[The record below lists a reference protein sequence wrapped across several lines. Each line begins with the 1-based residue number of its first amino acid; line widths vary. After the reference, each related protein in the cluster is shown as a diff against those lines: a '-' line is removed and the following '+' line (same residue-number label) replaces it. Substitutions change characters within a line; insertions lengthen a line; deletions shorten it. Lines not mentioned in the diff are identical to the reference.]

1 MKKTLFILAAA
12 LAVLPVGK
20 VGAKAPSQIKV
31 ISYNIR
37 TAKANDG
44 PNSWIYRAPASPM
57 MILDR
62 KPDVFGL
69 QEALAEQAQFMLQ
82 CLPGY
87 KYVGV
92 GRDDGRKGGEIMAIF
107 YNKKTVS
114 MLKWGTWW
122 LSETPKKPSKG
133 WDAACFRTATWA
145 LMKEKGSGNKFIY
158 VNTHLDH
165 KGSVAREKGLGVILD
180 KIAELNKGGLP
191 VIVTGDFNMKPGEAP
206 MEKINA
212 AMRNTRTT
220 AVVTDNEGTFTGWG
234 KTSQIIDYIFYDGF
248 SSCVRY
254 ETVKKPYLER
264 TFISDHFP
272 IEAVLVF

>member
-220 AVVTDNEGTFTGWG
+220 AVVADNEGTFTGWG

>member
-20 VGAKAPSQIKV
+20 AEAKAPSQIKV

-92 GRDDGRKGGEIMAIF
+92 GRDDGRKGGEIMAVF

-114 MLKWGTWW
+114 LQKWGTWW

-133 WDAACFRTATWA
+133 WDAECFRTATWA
-145 LMKEKGSGNKFIY
+145 IMKEKSSGKKFIF
-158 VNTHLDH
+158 VNTHIDH
-165 KGSVAREKGLGVILD
+165 KGSLAKENGLGLIMD

-191 VIVTGDFNMKPGEAP
+191 VVVTGDFNMTPGEAP
-206 MEKINA
+206 MEKISA
-212 AMRNTRTT
+212 AMRDTRTT

-234 KTSQIIDYIFYDGF
+234 KTSKIIDYIYYDGF

>member
-1 MKKTLFILAAA
+1 MKRILIALAAI
-12 LAVLPVGK
+12 LAVLPSGSAK
-20 VGAKAPSQIKV
+20 VKAPSQIKV

-37 TAKANDG
+37 TGKANDG

-69 QEALAEQAQFMLQ
+69 QEALHEQAQFMLQ

-87 KYVGV
+87 KYVGK
-92 GRDDGRKGGEIMAIF
+92 GRDDGKKAGEVMAIF

-114 MLKWGTWW
+114 LLKWGTWW
-122 LSETPKKPSKG
+122 LSETPGKPSKG

-145 LMKEKGSGNKFIY
+145 VMKEKESGKKFIY

-165 KGSVAREKGLGVILD
+165 KGPVAREKGLEVILEG
-180 KIAELNKGGLP
+180 IAALNKKDLP
-191 VIVTGDFNMKPGEAP
+191 VIVTGDFNMMEDAAP
-206 MEKINA
+206 MAAIASKMKNA
-212 AMRNTRTT
+212 RKT
-220 AVVTDNEGTFTGWG
+220 AAVTDEEATFTGWG
-234 KTSQIIDYIFYDGF
+234 KVSRIIDYIYYDGF